1 MLYRVRG
8 FDRDPHPEAESGL
21 LEVSGE
27 HGDSSLCRCI
37 RVRQRQ
43 DLQFH
48 PASLRR
54 NHVALFFFLFD
65 HFFFQKM
72 FVFQKKTLAY
82 PLFRVFYTL
91 LRAIESF

>member
-1 MLYRVRG
+1 
-8 FDRDPHPEAESGL
+8 
-21 LEVSGE
+21 
-27 HGDSSLCRCI
+27 
-37 RVRQRQ
+37 
-43 DLQFH
+43 
-48 PASLRR
+48 
-54 NHVALFFFLFD
+54 LFD